1 MRYIGP
7 FFRMNSLSTKE
18 IESQLFFLSKEAMK
32 HIVLESKCGITASSK
47 NTKKILSNNDI
58 NILKDFSPLL
68 CIYKKAHPKV
78 YSSKHTKGWEED
90 SFKKE
95 ILCSS
100 NAFMTLCI
108 LELTEYYDKFKGI
121 NDKLYSLSSLYKISA
136 KLQLDFYS
144 SYLRNTEGVF
154 VDKKISSDSL
164 DNDYSLGE
172 KEKKFKFSDQAF
184 MMVCYYLYSKVCNTD
199 KDAHDFKNFSLDILN
214 MFINYRNEI
223 YNLSFEECCKLCF
236 AFNCMYKY
244 SKNEDCKLFLTDI
257 SEFLISKAEESS
269 LLSNDLENSFL
280 MSVNLLLSYKNTGII
295 AFKDAF
301 EEITEVHK
309 KLYNGEKGIFLKNSD
324 KKECK
329 YSNLEIINYYLNMHL
344 YDSHIESS
352 KDLKLM
358 LANLYKH
365 FFINSGMV
373 ISWPEAPSLDSLER
387 YENFSLKSDDLL
399 EEIMFRMPTVVAPE
413 VNGMAPIFTKSITY
427 SKKKEAFTTPKNT
440 FDSSKNM
447 MAFYMIMSLFKENYL
462 NSIINDKFQVISK
475 EDYNSTSEKCP
486 CRSENTTNEDT
497 EILTDTPTIEDYP
510 N

>member
-1 MRYIGP
+1 
-7 FFRMNSLSTKE
+7 MNSLSTKE
-18 IESQLFFLSKEAMK
+18 IESQLFFLSKEALK
-32 HIVLESKCGITASSK
+32 HIVLESKCGITGSLK

-108 LELTEYYDKFKGI
+108 LELTEYYDKFKEI
-121 NDKLYSLSSLYKISA
+121 NDKLYSFSSLYKISA

-154 VDKKISSDSL
+154 VNKKISSDSV
-164 DNDYSLGE
+164 DNDYSLAE
-172 KEKKFKFSDQAF
+172 KEKRFKFSDQAF
-184 MMVCYYLYSKVCNTD
+184 MMVCYYLYSKICDTD
-199 KDAHDFKNFSLDILN
+199 EYAYDFKNFSLDILN
-214 MFINYRNEI
+214 MFINYKNEI

-244 SKNEDCKLFLTDI
+244 SENEECKSFLIDI

-269 LLSNDLENSFL
+269 LIFNDLENSSL
-280 MSVNLLLSYKNTGII
+280 MSINLLLSYKNTGII

-301 EEITEVHK
+301 EEITEIHK
-309 KLYNGEKGIFLKNSD
+309 KLYNSEKGIFVKNSD

-329 YSNLEIINYYLNMHL
+329 YSSLEIINYYLNMHL
-344 YDSHIESS
+344 YNSNIESS
-352 KDLKLM
+352 KDLQSM
-358 LANLYKH
+358 LTNLYKH
-365 FFINSGMV
+365 FFVNSGMV
-373 ISWPEAPSLDSLER
+373 LSWPEAPSLDSLER
-387 YENFSLKSDDLL
+387 YKNFSLKSDDLL

-413 VNGMAPIFTKSITY
+413 VTGMAPIFTKSITY
-427 SKKKEAFTTPKNT
+427 SKKKEIFTTPKST

-447 MAFYMIMSLFKENYL
+447 MAFYMILFLFKENYL
-462 NSIINDKFQVISK
+462 NSIINDKFQVICEEK
-475 EDYNSTSEKCP
+475 YNSTTEKCP
-486 CRSENTTNEDT
+486 CSSENTTNEAT
-497 EILTDTPTIEDYP
+497 EILTDTSSIKDCS